1 MDFSDKMR
9 VAIFGASGGIGSAL
23 VDQLK
28 TDPRVSQLYPI
39 SRTKTCDKAII
50 INYDNEQTISGAAE
64 LIREDGPLDL
74 VIVAT
79 GLLHNNNGLYPEK
92 TFKSLDSVSLEQ
104 LYRVNVIGPALVA
117 KYFIPLLSSG
127 RKNVFAVLGARVGSI
142 ADNNM
147 GGWYGYRMAKAA
159 LVMLTRT
166 LAIESARRNSHTVC
180 VALHPGTVNT
190 PLSKPFQRSVPEGSL
205 VSSLNAAVNL
215 LRVIDGVDPDQS
227 GHHLAWDGTRIPY

>member
-1 MDFSDKMR
+1 MDFSDEMR
-9 VAIFGASGGIGSAL
+9 VAVFGASGGIGSAL
-23 VDQLK
+23 VDLLK

-39 SRTKTCDKAII
+39 SRAKTCANAII
-50 INYDNEQTISGAAE
+50 INYDDESTISGAAE
-64 LIREDGPLDL
+64 LIREGGSLDL

-92 TFKSLDSVSLEQ
+92 TFRSIDPGSLEQ

-117 KYFIPLLSSG
+117 KYFVPLLSPD
-127 RKNVFAVLGARVGSI
+127 RKNVFAILGARVGSI
-142 ADNNM
+142 TDNNL

-190 PLSKPFQRSVPEGSL
+190 ALSKPFQRSVPEGGL
-205 VSSLNAAVNL
+205 VSSLDAAANL
-215 LRVIDGVDPDQS
+215 LRVINGVAPDQS
-227 GHHLAWDGTRIPY
+227 GYHLAWDGTRIPY

>member
-23 VDQLK
+23 VDQLE
-28 TDPRVSQLYPI
+28 TDPRVAQLYPI

-64 LIREDGPLDL
+64 LIREEGPLDL

-117 KYFIPLLSSG
+117 KYFIPLLSSD
-127 RKNVFAVLGARVGSI
+127 RKNVFAILGARVGI
-142 ADNNM
+142 ASRVCIASEPCT
-147 GGWYGYRMAKAA
+147 GII
-159 LVMLTRT
+159 T
-166 LAIESARRNSHTVC
+166 LAYHYDFWTTRR
-180 VALHPGTVNT
+180 ALMD
-190 PLSKPFQRSVPEGSL
+190 F
-205 VSSLNAAVNL
+205 
-215 LRVIDGVDPDQS
+215 GVLTECEFGDY
-227 GHHLAWDGTRIPY
+227 GK